1 MQVIQF
7 MQVIQLR
14 RRRSIHYVAA
24 AVIAT
29 TALVWQA
36 GALAQAAPT
45 ATQSSSERGVTITV
59 TPEPAAVDAA
69 EWHFKV
75 VLDTHSGQISDDLV
89 QTAVLVIDGR
99 EFKPLQWSGAAP
111 GGHHSEG
118 VLAFA
123 APGQPVNAIELRIQR
138 VGEAA
143 PRVFRWDGAALR

>member
-1 MQVIQF
+1 

-14 RRRSIHYVAA
+14 RRRSIHYVAV

-29 TALVWQA
+29 TALAWQSVS
-36 GALAQAAPT
+36 LAQTAPA
-45 ATQSSSERGVTITV
+45 ATQSSTERGVTIKV
-59 TPEPAAVDAA
+59 TPKPAAVDAA
-69 EWHFKV
+69 EWQFTV

-89 QTAVLVIDGR
+89 QTAMLVIDGR

-111 GGHHSEG
+111 GGHHLEG

-123 APGQPVNAIELRIQR
+123 APGQPVNGIELRIQR
-138 VGEAA
+138 VCEAA